1 MGTLILLGIIIIL
14 VVALLLLTVKI
25 VNQPNK
31 GVVVTLGRF
40 DGILEPGIH
49 VIKPFISHIITVGTA
64 QTPVDLNQQVVITK
78 DNAEISVKI
87 SLKYH
92 VTNIEDFVFKNED
105 SVRSMVQDTRAA
117 LRGIIGNKE
126 LNEVLNGTQEINKE
140 LFKEI
145 SSVTAGYGLNVDRI
159 NIDSVNPSADIQA
172 SMNKLLQATRERDAA
187 IASAEGK
194 ARSITLENQAN
205 NQALLETNEANNQV
219 LVNTATAKATAL
231 RTTTDAQV
239 YQTQQLNVVLADAGQ
254 NYFVQQNI
262 DAFRD
267 LAKSPAN
274 TVVLPNATADSLG
287 QLPVISDLLT
297 VDKAKNKAAATK

>member
-1 MGTLILLGIIIIL
+1 MGTLILIGIIILLII
-14 VVALLLLTVKI
+14 LLLFVTVKI
-25 VNQPNK
+25 VTQPNK

-40 DGILEPGIH
+40 EGILEPGIH
-49 VIKPFISHIITVGTA
+49 IIKPFISRIITVGTA

-187 IASAEGK
+187 IASAEGR
-194 ARSITLENQAN
+194 ARSVTLENQAN
-205 NQALLETNEANNQV
+205 NQALLETNEANNKV

-231 RTTTDAQV
+231 ETTTDAQV
-239 YQTQQLNVVLADAGQ
+239 YQTKQLNTVLTDASQ

-267 LAKSPAN
+267 LANSSAN
-274 TVVLPNATADSLG
+274 TVVLPNATADGMG
-287 QLPVISDLLT
+287 QLPAIGNLLAG
-297 VDKAKNKAAATK
+297 DKAKTTTAK